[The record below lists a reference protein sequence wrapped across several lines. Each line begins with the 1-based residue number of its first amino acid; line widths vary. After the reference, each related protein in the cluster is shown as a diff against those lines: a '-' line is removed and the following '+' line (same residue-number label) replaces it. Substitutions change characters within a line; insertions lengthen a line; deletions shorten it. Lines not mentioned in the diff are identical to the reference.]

1 MRRLLIVF
9 LLSSFL
15 MGCSPASRSASP
27 EPDLVAHT
35 YVATDASILNPERG
49 FFTPYELPGTPG
61 FSPVRTTGNT
71 LVHLNIRLDDWRETN
86 IPQDVL
92 DDLDASFADICDAG
106 VKAIIRFAYNQGP
119 YPDSEP
125 DASKAQILRHI
136 EQLTPLLQ
144 NNADVIAWVEAGFI
158 GAWGEWH
165 TSTNGLD
172 NIQDKQEILFALL
185 KALPETRMVQV
196 RYPANIIE
204 MFPNPTDAAK
214 ARVAHHNDCFLSSNT
229 DVGTYE
235 RDGQITIERDQAYL
249 AELTRFT
256 PMSGETCAPNP
267 PRSECASAIQEME
280 LLHFSAIN
288 EAYHKGI
295 LRSWEEG
302 GCMEEINNRMGYR
315 LSLTTADFNEQ
326 VRPGGVLNLRVNLQN
341 IGFASII
348 NEHPLYVVLLPSP
361 AGRGM
366 SEGQGEGEYKVKLDI
381 DARSWEPGST
391 SFTSK
396 LHTPSN
402 AEEGDYRLALWLPD
416 GYESLRDNPLY
427 SIQFANENVWD
438 EATGFNIVGNISI
451 TESAGGE
458 SERGN
463 EFSVISA
470 ESQTVRDILSFSPTS
485 KPELTSIPA
494 AAATLISG
502 DLIHNA
508 SIENDAGN
516 LVIHFEFIGDAA
528 SYNGFQV
535 FFDIDQNPKKGMS
548 IEGIGADFL
557 LENDTLSAYA
567 GSGSDWTWTPFEI
580 ELMFSNDNQAA
591 KWTLAAAAFG
601 DSPNVDVIFQLVDTS
616 WDTAFVTNKITFTLK

>member
-1 MRRLLIVF
+1 MLFVMRRQIILF

-15 MGCSPASRSASP
+15 MGCQPASHSASS
-27 EPDLVAHT
+27 EPDLVTHT
-35 YVATDASILNPERG
+35 YVAADASILNPERG

-61 FSPVRTTGNT
+61 FSPVRATGNT
-71 LVHLNIRLDDWRETN
+71 LVHLNIRLDDWRETD

-92 DDLDASFADICDAG
+92 DDLDASFADIRDAG

-144 NNADVIAWVEAGFI
+144 NNADVIVWVEAGFI

-172 NIQDKQEILFALL
+172 NIQDKREVLFALL

-204 MFPNPTDAAK
+204 MFPNPEDAAK

-235 RDGQITIERDQAYL
+235 RGGVMTIERDQAYL

-267 PRSECASAIQEME
+267 PRSECTSALQEMP
-280 LLHFSAIN
+280 LLHFSALN

-315 LSLTTADFNEQ
+315 LSLITADFNEQ
-326 VRPGGVLNLRVNLQN
+326 VRPGGVLNLTVDLQN
-341 IGFASII
+341 TGFASII
-348 NEHPLYVVLLPSP
+348 NERPLYVVLLPSP
-361 AGRGM
+361 SGRGM

-381 DARSWEPGST
+381 DPRSWEPGST
-391 SFTSK
+391 SFNSK

-402 AEEGDYRLALWLPD
+402 AKEGEYRLALWLPD
-416 GYESLRDNPLY
+416 GYESLQDNPFY
-427 SIQFANENVWD
+427 SVRFANENVWD
-438 EATGFNIVGNISI
+438 EATGFNILGNISI

-470 ESQTVRDILSFSPTS
+470 ESQTVRDILAFSSTSAPAPTA
-485 KPELTSIPA
+485 TSAPP
-494 AAATLISG
+494 SG
-502 DLIHNA
+502 DLISNA

-516 LVIHFEFIGDAA
+516 LVIQFEFAGDTA

-535 FFDIDQNPKKGMS
+535 FLDTDQNPKTGMS

-557 LENDTLSAYA
+557 LENDTLNAYA
-567 GSGSDWTWTPFEI
+567 GSGSDWTWTPVEI

-591 KWTLAAAAFG
+591 RWTLPAAKFRG
-601 DSPNVDVIFQLVDTS
+601 SPNVDVIFQLVDTN
-616 WDTAFVTNKITFTLK
+616 WDTAFVTDKITFTLK

>member
-1 MRRLLIVF
+1 MKRVVSFLI
-9 LLSSFL
+9 LLSFMTS
-15 MGCSPASRSASP
+15 CASP
-27 EPDLVAHT
+27 QTGPEPATVTHT

-49 FFTPYELPGTPG
+49 FFTPYELPSSAG
-61 FSPVRTTGNT
+61 FSPVRATGNT
-71 LVHLNIRLDDWRETN
+71 LVHLNIRLDDWRETD

-92 DDLDASFADICDAG
+92 DGLDSNFADIRDAG
-106 VKAIIRFAYNQGP
+106 VKAIIRYSYNEGP

-144 NNADVIAWVEAGFI
+144 NNADMIAWLEAGFI

-172 NIQDKQEILFALL
+172 NLTDKQEILFALL
-185 KALPETRMVQV
+185 NALPETRMVQV

-204 MFPNPTDAAK
+204 MFPDVLTEAQAFGSSNQS
-214 ARVAHHNDCFLSSNT
+214 RVAHHNDCFLSSET

-235 RDGQITIERDQAYL
+235 RDGVITIERDQAYL

-267 PRSECASAIQEME
+267 PRSECTVALQEMA

-302 GCMEEINNRMGYR
+302 SCLEEISNRMGYR
-315 LSLTTADFNEQ
+315 ISLTNADFNEQ
-326 VRPGGVLNLRVNLQN
+326 VHPGGILNLTINLQN
-341 IGFASII
+341 TGFASII
-348 NEHPLYVVLLPSP
+348 NERPIYVVLSTSP
-361 AGRGM
+361 TGG
-366 SEGQGEGEYKVKLDI
+366 GQAKGEFRVQLDI
-381 DARSWEPGST
+381 DLRRWEPGSIT
-391 SFTSK
+391 FTTK
-396 LHTPSN
+396 LHIPSN
-402 AEEGDYRLALWLPD
+402 IAEGEYRIALWLPD

-427 SIQFANENVWD
+427 AVQFANENIWD
-438 EATGFNIVGNISI
+438 EAAGVNVLGNVSI

-470 ESQTVRDILSFSPTS
+470 ESQTIRDIPSSIIDLVEAPTTAS
-485 KPELTSIPA
+485 VSSSA
-494 AAATLISG
+494 
-502 DLIHNA
+502 DLINNPI
-508 SIENDAGN
+508 IENDANN
-516 LVIHFEFIGDAA
+516 LMVRFEFSGDVTA
-528 SYNGFQV
+528 YNGFQV
-535 FFDIDQNPKKGMS
+535 LLDVDQNPKTGMS

-557 LENDTLSAYA
+557 LENDALNAYT
-567 GSGSDWTWTPFEI
+567 GSGSDWTWTPVET
-580 ELMFSNDNQAA
+580 ELTFSNENQIA
-591 KWTLAAAAFG
+591 KWTLPHATFG
-601 DSPNVDVIFQLVDTS
+601 DSESFDIVFQLVDTN
-616 WDTAFVTNKITFTLK
+616 WDAVFVTNKLTYTLK